1 MYEEQEAKTISKWA
15 LEHISGHSWQHM
27 LIHEEGFS
35 PENLQQLEEIRGRLL
50 KGEPIQYVLEEA
62 HFYGRIFTVRPGVLI
77 PRRETEE
84 LVEWILTDLFP
95 DLRHV
100 PTILDIGTGTG
111 CIPISLERELNKK
124 SLISYVKGVDV
135 SEAALEIAREN
146 AEKLGAKVGLDLLDI
161 FQADESSYAELDVLV
176 SNPPYVPMSDKA
188 GMHINVLE
196 HEPELALFV
205 EDDDPLI
212 FYKRIAQLGQYWLK
226 SEGKLY
232 FEVYAEYALQVKQMM
247 EEEGYREVTVK
258 KDLQGRERMLRGRK

>member
-27 LIHEEGFS
+27 LINEQMFS
-35 PENLQQLEEIRGRLL
+35 PENLQQLAEMKARLI
-50 KGEPIQYVLEEA
+50 KGEPIQYVLGEA

-95 DLRHV
+95 DLVHV